1 MTRPQRNAWLVVVA
15 CALCWCSRTASAT
28 IDTTDLEAPWPKQ
41 HVRELEVRRHHVRWR
56 QYASGKDGIFV
67 GARFVSPASVADAWN
82 ISADYGELKRL
93 TPGVKSVRVI
103 EESPTREI
111 VETEIKVLW
120 KTIRLR
126 FEVER
131 DPPRAVRFRLVHQHI
146 GEYRGVCLIQP
157 HGERESEVEM
167 ITWLKP
173 AVRLPTGLILSIQRM
188 VFLQGI
194 RNYLA
199 DCERAHSAPAPGT
212 AALRSAPVVGKSTS
226 ANH

>member
-1 MTRPQRNAWLVVVA
+1 MRRLRRRALLAGVA
-15 CALCWCSRTASAT
+15 YALCWYPRPASAA
-28 IDTTDLEAPWPKQ
+28 IDTATLEAPWPKQ
-41 HVRELEVRRHHVRWR
+41 HVRELDIRRHHVRWR

-103 EESPTREI
+103 EETPTREI
-111 VETEIKVLW
+111 VETEMKVLW
-120 KTIRLR
+120 KTVRLR

-131 DPPRAVRFRLVHQHI
+131 DPPRAVRFRLVHKRI
-146 GEYRGVCLIQP
+146 GEYLGVCLIQP

-194 RNYLA
+194 RNYLEA
-199 DCERAHSAPAPGT
+199 CEQAGTTPARPPAATQSHSENP
-212 AALRSAPVVGKSTS
+212 
-226 ANH
+226 